1 MDNSGKPLILCVDD
15 DGIALSV
22 LLRILEGGG
31 YRAASAKNGYE
42 AFQQISENR
51 PDLILLDIK
60 MPGMDGFEVC
70 SRLKANRELEGIPVI
85 FVTGLEKE
93 EDRERAFSVGAVDY
107 LVKPVPKDLL
117 LQRVHSH
124 LESRNSMRP
133 EGHRRVHPINKV
145 QI

>member
-15 DGIALSV
+15 DRIALSV
-22 LLRILEGGG
+22 IRRPLEV
-31 YRAASAKNGYE
+31 NGYHVTSAE
-42 AFQQISENR
+42 SGYDAFLKIREHR

-70 SRLKANRELEGIPVI
+70 SRLKANKELEGIPVI

-93 EDRERAFSVGAVDY
+93 EDRDRAFSVGAVDY
-107 LVKPVPKDLL
+107 LVKPVPKNLL
-117 LQRVHSH
+117 LQKVRSH

-133 EGHRRVHPINKV
+133 EGHRRGHPI
-145 QI
+145 